1 MPNPNH
7 TILNYPYTR
16 KAKTQQ
22 QQQRSMTRSTSQDIH
37 LNLPQQFATTT
48 KHSLSIPGDLPFLTN
63 DVILISK
70 KIFEKYFSLL
80 DDRFFTGINF
90 NFGTKC

>member
-16 KAKTQQ
+16 KAKTQ

-48 KHSLSIPGDLPFLTN
+48 KHSLSMPGDLPFLTN
-63 DVILISK
+63 DVRLISK
-70 KIFEKYFSLL
+70 KFSKNIFLY
-80 DDRFFTGINF
+80 
-90 NFGTKC
+90 